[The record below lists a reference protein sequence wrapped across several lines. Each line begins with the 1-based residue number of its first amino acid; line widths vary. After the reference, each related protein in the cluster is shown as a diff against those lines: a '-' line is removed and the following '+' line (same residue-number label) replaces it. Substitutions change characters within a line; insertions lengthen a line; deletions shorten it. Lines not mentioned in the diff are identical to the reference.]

1 MAEFGW
7 FNAPLIVAIVLS
19 IWATIAVM
27 IARDY
32 ARNARRGAQHRF
44 LDVSGPGVLS
54 ATDGKRDIAKA
65 EYVKRKRRGNIGAST
80 GGRLGQCG
88 LGITERS
95 RWRWIRRRAPRR
107 HGPSNLV
114 GASLRR

>member
-65 EYVKRKRRGNIGAST
+65 EYV
-80 GGRLGQCG
+80 Q
-88 LGITERS
+88 TE
-95 RWRWIRRRAPRR
+95 APRQYR
-107 HGPSNLV
+107 GVHWRTTRPVWAGDRWTKPLAMDSP
-114 GASLRR
+114 ARTTATRTIKSSRSIFA